1 MMDGASLT
9 TLFSAIGSGMAMGW
23 IAVPHCLS
31 MCGPLHISVC
41 AFHPNRSFKA
51 ISLFNLGRVAG
62 YTLAGTVLGF
72 AGHLVNLTAPVWSHC
87 AGWVAP
93 GLGSLTLSL
102 LLPAVFMFY
111 IAYKGFKRQG
121 FSLHLPALIKP
132 FLKLDQVQYLPLM
145 GAATVFIPCGM
156 LYAAFVAAIAFA
168 SPVLATILMLSFV
181 ATQSFFMQLGI
192 SLGQLLN
199 KKWNARFERVFP
211 WLALI
216 VGAAYLF
223 FFLKKAL

>member
-1 MMDGASLT
+1 MDGASAT
-9 TLFSAIGSGMAMGW
+9 TVFSAIGSGVALGW

-41 AFHPNRSFKA
+41 AFHANRSFRA
-51 ISLFNLGRVAG
+51 ISLFNLGRVVG

-72 AGHLVNLTAPVWSHC
+72 AGHLVNLAAPAWSHC
-87 AGWVAP
+87 TGTVVP
-93 GLGSLTLSL
+93 GLGSLALSL

-111 IAYKGFKRQG
+111 VAYKGFKRQG
-121 FSLHLPALIKP
+121 FSLRLPAFIKP

-156 LYAAFVAAIAFA
+156 LYAAFAAAIAFA
-168 SPVLATILMLSFV
+168 SPVLATIVMFCFAV
-181 ATQSFFMQLGI
+181 TQSFFMQMGI

-199 KKWNARFERVFP
+199 KKWNTLFERVFP
-211 WLALI
+211 WLALAL
-216 VGAAYLF
+216 GLAYLSF
-223 FFLKKAL
+223 FVKRAL